1 MFPVTFLL
9 PEKSEKMHLPEA
21 QNALTSRDLIVALG
35 WHSHLAGVDNELA
48 KYWHLR
54 FVFLSRAL
62 GLPSDWSED
71 RAKTSRMLRPLA
83 EQVIHDGFFARFLEW
98 TPLRGELE
106 IYRAHQSQ
114 IKTAEACVRERILD
128 YAEDLLLKF
137 WPVLQG
143 KSVALDEL
151 VAMGLPTDQPDP
163 MDHL

>member
-71 RAKTSRMLRPLA
+71 RAKSRRSKLQRHA
-83 EQVIHDGFFARFLEW
+83 FASGYW
-98 TPLRGELE
+98 TMP
-106 IYRAHQSQ
+106 
-114 IKTAEACVRERILD
+114 KTC
-128 YAEDLLLKF
+128 Y
-137 WPVLQG
+137 
-143 KSVALDEL
+143 
-151 VAMGLPTDQPDP
+151 
-163 MDHL
+163 

>member
-1 MFPVTFLL
+1 
-9 PEKSEKMHLPEA
+9 
-21 QNALTSRDLIVALG
+21 
-35 WHSHLAGVDNELA
+35 
-48 KYWHLR
+48 
-54 FVFLSRAL
+54 
-62 GLPSDWSED
+62 
-71 RAKTSRMLRPLA
+71 
-83 EQVIHDGFFARFLEW
+83 
-98 TPLRGELE
+98 LRGELE

-163 MDHL
+163 IDHL